1 MKFKTI
7 VGLEIHSQL
16 NSKTKAF
23 CSCVNEYGLEPN
35 TATCPGCLGM
45 PGALPVLNNE
55 VVDLAIMAGLAFN
68 CDINLESTFE
78 RKKYFYPD
86 LAKGYQ
92 ITQGEIPI
100 CENGYITVLDENNKD
115 KNIRIQRI
123 QIEEDTGKALH
134 NSDDFAYMDYNRSGA
149 PLVEIITYP
158 DINSSKEAK
167 EFLTKLKNTLQY
179 LDINTGRMEEGSL
192 RCDVNINLVN
202 LETDERTSIIEIKN
216 INSFSAVE
224 KTIEFEIER
233 QKELLLNNEFEVRS
247 TRRWD
252 DSIQETMLMREKF
265 SSDDYKLSYDGDIPT
280 LVIDEDIIEAVRN
293 KMPELIEEKTN
304 RFIKEYELS
313 KYDAEILTSDKKISE
328 FFENSTVNVKNKTL
342 LANFTINELLRRL
355 HEEESSIDNLKF
367 TLEDFSK
374 LLNLVDEDK
383 INNNTAKK
391 VFRVMFEEGIDPIKY
406 VEENNMI
413 QIDDKSEIDEYVNQ
427 VLNENPDSIEQY
439 LSGKDRILGFLVGQ
453 VMKLSKGK
461 ANPQLVNKLILEKI
475 KKSQ

>member
-1 MKFKTI
+1 
-7 VGLEIHSQL
+7 
-16 NSKTKAF
+16 
-23 CSCVNEYGLEPN
+23 
-35 TATCPGCLGM
+35 
-45 PGALPVLNNE
+45 
-55 VVDLAIMAGLAFN
+55 
-68 CDINLESTFE
+68 
-78 RKKYFYPD
+78 
-86 LAKGYQ
+86 
-92 ITQGEIPI
+92 
-100 CENGYITVLDENNKD
+100 
-115 KNIRIQRI
+115 
-123 QIEEDTGKALH
+123 
-134 NSDDFAYMDYNRSGA
+134 
-149 PLVEIITYP
+149 
-158 DINSSKEAK
+158 
-167 EFLTKLKNTLQY
+167 
-179 LDINTGRMEEGSL
+179 
-192 RCDVNINLVN
+192 
-202 LETDERTSIIEIKN
+202 
-216 INSFSAVE
+216 
-224 KTIEFEIER
+224 
-233 QKELLLNNEFEVRS
+233 
-247 TRRWD
+247 
-252 DSIQETMLMREKF
+252 
-265 SSDDYKLSYDGDIPT
+265 
-280 LVIDEDIIEAVRN
+280 
-293 KMPELIEEKTN
+293 MPELIEEKTN

-328 FFENSTVNVKNKTL
+328 FFENSAVNVKNKTL